1 MRKLTPWI
9 LAAALLI
16 PAASTTLAASGKANY
31 TKYCNG
37 CHKNISDKKFKNQNI
52 DKLTAAVISGAGGK
66 MKPRGGTR
74 LSDADL
80 KAAVEYLIS
89 K

>member
-1 MRKLTPWI
+1 MKKLAPWM
-9 LAAALLI
+9 LAAVMLM
-16 PAASTTLAASGKANY
+16 PAASTTFAADGKALY

-37 CHKNISDKKFKNQNI
+37 CHKNIKDTAFKKI
-52 DKLTAAVISGAGGK
+52 SVDKLTKAVISGAGGK
-66 MKPRGGTR
+66 MKPRAGTR
-74 LSDADL
+74 LKDDEL